1 MKEKKQKMSVF
12 KRGHSDEEKSHVIK
26 AGTSDEDVER
36 KAYVKP
42 RRISDDEK
50 VGHPDKLKI
59 VRKDKGE
66 RKGSGDMDTTNTH
79 NTTTSSNN
87 NGLSSSPPLALPGI
101 LSSPQKLRRIA
112 LKLEKIKERTVVRDK
127 EKEDVDDES
136 EEEKERKEGVKKKH
150 LSLPENFGA
159 KVEKEITK
167 LEFEEEE
174 QLTSFSPRS
183 ARRVSKE
190 RRRRPTP
197 LKRAS
202 SSGGMPRVKAAQL
215 KQQKM
220 KEKKKKEE
228 EFKVVLYSFLFFS
241 FVFLSLFSFLFSLFS
256 FSFFF

>member
-1 MKEKKQKMSVF
+1 LKEKKQKMSVF

-66 RKGSGDMDTTNTH
+66 RKGSGSGDMDTTNT
-79 NTTTSSNN
+79 TTSSN

-112 LKLEKIKERTVVRDK
+112 LKLEKIKERTVRDK